1 MIRNHLLLISLVIS
15 LFFPVVAAA
24 EEICLGC
31 HSDAELEMEVDGSS
45 ISIHVDEN
53 IFSKSVHGDMECG
66 DCHQEYDPDDLPHTK
81 EVMSVDCGICHDSA
95 VEEYSTSAHAVAR
108 SNGAIESPT
117 CINCHGKHDI
127 LRSREPE
134 SVTYRLNTPSLCGK
148 CHSEKGEAIKS
159 NGRKELAVFFD
170 YSTSVHGRGVA
181 EKGLLPSAI
190 CTDCHQS
197 HKVLKVEDPES
208 PVNKRNVSATCGT
221 CHRGMLDKYIKGVH
235 YSANEMEMAKLPTCA
250 DCHSAHHIT
259 EVDENIFM
267 REVTHQC
274 GTCHA
279 TLSETYL
286 QTIHGKAY
294 QLGYDKVARCSDCHD
309 PHLALMVSNPDSSV
323 GSNNK
328 LKTCQKCHPDATDGF
343 TGYLTHATHND
354 KEKYPAL
361 YYTYIA
367 MTSLLVGVF
376 AFFGIHT
383 LLWLPTALRERKK
396 FIDIDRR
403 DRPGRYVIRFNLA
416 ERMTHLFVV
425 ISFLLLALTG
435 MMLKFSSM
443 KWALVASNLMGGVEV
458 AGAIHRFCAIITF
471 GYFMY
476 HFYYLLNKKRNTG
489 RGWKYFLFEGD
500 TLVPELRDLTDFIA
514 NIKWFLGLGPRPKFG
529 RWTYWE
535 KFDYLAVF
543 WGVPVIGISGLVLW
557 FPESFGAFFPGWA
570 INVAMI
576 IHSDEALLAVGFIF
590 TIHFFNTHLRP
601 EAFPMDKV
609 IFSGVVPEEKYKEER
624 EREYKELSASGK
636 LEERIVTEGYR
647 DWDGYIY
654 AFGGIFLGTGIVLV
668 LLIIYS
674 MLFG

>member
-1 MIRNHLLLISLVIS
+1 M
-15 LFFPVVAAA
+15 LFYIIPFFFLSIHAGASA

-31 HSDAELEMEVDGSS
+31 HADAELEMEREGAAVSL
-45 ISIHVDEN
+45 HVDEDVYL
-53 IFSKSVHGDMECG
+53 KSVHGDMECG
-66 DCHQEYDPDDLPHTK
+66 DCHIGYDPEDIPHAKISKT
-81 EVMSVDCGICHDSA
+81 VDCGACHADA
-95 VEEYSTSAHAVAR
+95 VEEYESSAHNAAR
-108 SNGAIESPT
+108 SHGANESPS
-117 CINCHGKHDI
+117 CVNCHGKHDI
-127 LRSREPE
+127 LPSRD
-134 SVTYRLNTPSLCGK
+134 SNSASYRLNIPVLCGK
-148 CHSEKGEAIKS
+148 CHSEKGEATRS
-159 NGRKELAVFFD
+159 NGRGDLAVFFD

-190 CTDCHQS
+190 CSDCHQG
-197 HKVLKVEDPES
+197 HKVLKVDNPDS
-208 PVNKRNVSATCGT
+208 PVNRRNVSATCGT
-221 CHRGMLDKYIKGVH
+221 CHRGMLDRYMKGVH
-235 YSANEMEMAKLPTCA
+235 YSADEREMAKLPTCA

-259 EVDENIFM
+259 EVDKNLFM

-279 TLSETYL
+279 DLSETYL

-323 GSNNK
+323 GENNR
-328 LKTCQKCHPDATDGF
+328 LNTCRKCHPDATAGF
-343 TGYLTHATHND
+343 AEYLTHATHTD
-354 KEKYPAL
+354 REKYPAL

-383 LLWLPTALRERKK
+383 ILWLPTALRERKK
-396 FIDIDRR
+396 FRDIDKG
-403 DRPGRYVIRFNLA
+403 DAPERYVIRFNLA

-425 ISFLLLALTG
+425 LSFLLLALTG

-443 KWALVASNLMGGVEV
+443 QWALVASKLMGGVEV

-471 GYFMY
+471 GYFVY
-476 HFYYLLNKKRNTG
+476 HFYYLLNKKRSSG

-500 TLVPELRDLTDFIA
+500 TLVPALSDLKDFMA

-557 FPESFGAFFPGWA
+557 FPEFFGAFFPGWA

-609 IFSGVVPEEKYKEER
+609 IFSGVVPEEKYREER
-624 EREYKELSASGK
+624 EREYEELSASGK
-636 LEERIVTEGYR
+636 LEERVVTEGYR